1 MPLISPGADRS
12 VQPRD
17 TVGVVRDDDVL
28 LETDRLVLRR
38 FTTEDVDLLVAL
50 DADPAVVR
58 YVTGGAAT
66 PREEVELDW
75 IPAFLAGYQ
84 RGDGYGFWAA
94 EEKPARVFVGWFH
107 LRPAEGA
114 ARDEPELGYRLARAA
129 WGRGLASE
137 GARALV
143 EYAFAGLGA
152 RRVVAQCMAVHG
164 ASRRVMEKTGLR
176 LVRAFHQD
184 WPVRIDGDE
193 YGDVEYALTREEW
206 RATQ

>member
-1 MPLISPGADRS
+1 MTAD
-12 VQPRD
+12 
-17 TVGVVRDDDVL
+17 GVL
-28 LETDRLVLRR
+28 LETERLVLRR
-38 FTTEDVDLLVAL
+38 FTTQDVDLLVAL

-66 PREEVELDW
+66 PREEVEREWL
-75 IPAFLAGYQ
+75 PAFLARYE

-94 EEKPARVFVGWFH
+94 EEKPTRAFVGWFH

-114 ARDEPELGYRLARAA
+114 AGDEPELGYRLVRAA

-143 EYAFAGLGA
+143 EYAFADLGA
-152 RRVVAQCMAVHG
+152 RRVVAEGMAVHG
-164 ASRRVMEKTGLR
+164 ASRRVMENAGLR
-176 LVRAFHQD
+176 LVRAFQQD

-193 YGDVEYALTREEW
+193 HGDVEYALTREEW
-206 RATQ
+206 RAH

>member
-1 MPLISPGADRS
+1 MPRISADGA
-12 VQPRD
+12 VQRRYGP
-17 TVGVVRDDDVL
+17 VVTDDDVL
-28 LETDRLVLRR
+28 LETDHLVLRR

-66 PREEVELDW
+66 PRQEVELEW

-94 EEKPARVFVGWFH
+94 EEKPARSFVGWFH

-143 EYAFAGLGA
+143 AYAFVDLGA
-152 RRVVAQCMAVHG
+152 SRVIAQCLAVHV
-164 ASRRVMEKTGLR
+164 ASRRVMEKSGLR
-176 LVRAFHQD
+176 LVRAFHED

-193 YGDVEYALTREEW
+193 LGDVEYVVTQAEW
-206 RATQ
+206 RAAQ